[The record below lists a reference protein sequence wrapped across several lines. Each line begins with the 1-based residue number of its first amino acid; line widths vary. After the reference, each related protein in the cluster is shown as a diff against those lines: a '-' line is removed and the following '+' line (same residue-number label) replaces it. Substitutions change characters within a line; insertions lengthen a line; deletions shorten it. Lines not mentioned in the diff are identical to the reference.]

1 MDRDERKLDVA
12 MEPMHATKRRAIMR
26 TVDGETSNWLT
37 VVPFSDHHFYLSA
50 VRIRDAL
57 AVRYCR
63 PLLGMAAKC
72 DGYWAPFDLGH
83 VLDCKKGGLVTQ
95 IHNEVRDALGDIA
108 TLTY

>member
-1 MDRDERKLDVA
+1 
-12 MEPMHATKRRAIMR
+12 MHATKRRAIMR

-37 VVPFSDHHFYLSA
+37 VVPFSHHHFDLSA
-50 VRIRDAL
+50 VKICDAL

-63 PLLGMAAKC
+63 PLLRMPTNC